1 MLFTPLAEK
10 WHSCNHNQHLDDA
23 TANNAP
29 TLVRM
34 PGQPATQQNTLQAT
48 HTCRASAVSWMT
60 HVPPCCVQAARITAL
75 PQWKLFFLPHILQ
88 LCTSAGQQDA
98 ALFFS
103 APCTVPSANM
113 YHLSGR
119 SSEPLSRGV
128 RLTTLPKPSSCACR
142 RSSRP
147 LRAQP
152 THLLYCSK
160 CSLLRPQS

>member
-60 HVPPCCVQAARITAL
+60 HVLPCCVQAARITAL
-75 PQWKLFFLPHILQ
+75 PHWKLFFLPHILQ

-103 APCTVPSANM
+103 PHLAQCPALICITQVAGHLNHSAEVCASLPYPSRQAVHAAEAADP
-113 YHLSGR
+113 YAHS
-119 SSEPLSRGV
+119 
-128 RLTTLPKPSSCACR
+128 
-142 RSSRP
+142 
-147 LRAQP
+147 QP
-152 THLLYCSK
+152 ICSTAA
-160 CSLLRPQS
+160 SARY